1 MRKHLLCFIASA
13 CVAVSP
19 GYIPAQNIAY
29 ALNTNSR
36 VQITAATADS
46 SLRDLLQQV
55 QKRYH
60 INLLFEDKLI
70 NGLSANFDLA
80 SSNEPVETVLKKLV
94 QPHGLKIIKIND
106 TNYSIV
112 SGRKKTTYVRPVT
125 TYNVTD
131 TGGERIIV
139 RQPGPPD
146 IVAVQAMAAKVY
158 GDKILITGTVVN
170 ENNEPLPGAS
180 VFVKGRANNVTRTD
194 GTVMVA
200 NVRALGGITNEA
212 GEFKVYIPENTK
224 EIFVQYVGYET
235 KTIEIGN
242 KTNFV
247 VAMKKASKKLDDIVV
262 TGMFGRKKESF
273 TGATATFT
281 GEQLKVVGNQNLI
294 QSLKTLDPSFIVMDN
309 NVQGSNPNS
318 LPNIEI
324 RGQSSISNSAL
335 KDEFNSDPNQPL
347 FVLDGFRVSLQIINN
362 LDINR
367 IGSVTILKDA
377 ASTALYGAQAA
388 NGVVVIETKKP
399 RPGKMRLSYSG
410 DFNVQAPDLSGY
422 NMMNSTEEL
431 QFEKLAGRYT
441 MGPNTASWPNQYYLD
456 DLYSKHLALVQQ
468 GTDTYWLNEPVQTG
482 FTSNTNLYADGGD
495 ATTRYGLG
503 FNYKN
508 ISGVMK
514 GSGRQNWGGSFDF
527 SYRKGKFNLSNKLYL
542 NGYNATE
549 SPYGSFSNFVKAPA
563 YFQKRD
569 SLGIAQKYLEVSK
582 DYLGSTFYVFNPL
595 YNALLPSTNST
606 KSFGYNENLQ
616 LIYTILPELQLQGA
630 ISINQNTTSGVT
642 FISPENTLFQD
653 SSIFTKGKYTNKKVS
668 GFNYQTN
675 VMLTYGKLFNGVHQV
690 TANLRAEAEQ
700 TRNEMISFTAVGFP
714 AGSTGNPAFAFG
726 YPTNAKPGSVTSV
739 FRRNNLLGSLN
750 YSFDNRYFA
759 DFTYRLDGSTAF
771 GSDNKFSPFWSIGA
785 GWNIHNEAFLNKAKW
800 LNTLRLRA
808 SVGTSGNQNF
818 GSITS
823 IATYVYDSYINQFGQ
838 GVDLATLANPNLTWP
853 LTTSKNL
860 GLDVVAFE
868 SRLSLTGNVYTKVT
882 DPLIVLAPLPSSTG
896 INSYPLNTG
905 TLVTKG
911 MDLGVGYKIINN
923 LNKRIMWTLGG
934 TIGMLESKYQNFN
947 NTLAGLNKQNQL
959 SKSLERYVD
968 GNSPTDIWAVRSA
981 GIDPSTGQEVFIK
994 RDGQYTFTYDVNDVV
1009 QVGNT
1014 QPKAQGV
1021 ISTNFRYKG
1030 FTFSAAMRYSVG
1042 ASVYNS
1048 ALYNK
1053 VENISYLSVGNNQD
1067 KRALYDRWQKP
1078 GDNAPF
1084 KGIYLVTA
1092 KLEGATPISSRFVQ
1106 KENYISGESFSLG
1119 YDFLGQKWIKTLG
1132 MESFRITA
1140 YANDIFRVSTVQRER
1155 GIDYPFANTFSF
1167 SVNAAF

>member
-29 ALNTNSR
+29 SLNTNGR
-36 VQITAATADS
+36 VQTATAPTDS
-46 SLRDLLQQV
+46 SLRDLLQQI

-60 INLLFEDKLI
+60 INLLFEDKLVSGI
-70 NGLSANFDLA
+70 SANYDLA

-94 QPHGLKIIKIND
+94 QPHGLKVVKIND

-112 SGRKKTTYVRPVT
+112 SGRKKATYSRPASL
-125 TYNVTD
+125 YNVVD

-139 RQPGPPD
+139 RKSTND
-146 IVAVQAMAAKVY
+146 IVTVQTIGSNSNAE
-158 GDKILITGTVVN
+158 KILITGTVVN

-180 VFVKGRANNVTRTD
+180 VFVKGRSNNVTSPNGAIT
-194 GTVMVA
+194 VA
-200 NVRALGGITNEA
+200 NARAFGGITNEA
-212 GEFKVYIPENTK
+212 GEFKVYVPDDTK
-224 EIFVQYVGYET
+224 VIIVQYVGYET
-235 KTIEIGN
+235 KSIEVGS
-242 KTNFV
+242 KTHFV
-247 VAMKKASKKLDDIVV
+247 VTMKKSGKKLDDVVV
-262 TGMFGRKKESF
+262 TGMYARKKESF

-309 NVQGSNPNS
+309 NLQGSNPNA

-324 RGQSSISNSAL
+324 RGQSSLTSNAL
-335 KDEFNSDPNQPL
+335 KDDFNSDPNQPL

-422 NMMNSTEEL
+422 NMMNSAEEL
-431 QFEKLAGRYT
+431 QFEYLAGRYT
-441 MGPNTASWPNQYYLD
+441 IGPGTASWGNQYYLD
-456 DLYSKHLALVQQ
+456 DLYSKHLALVQK

-482 FTSNTNLYADGGD
+482 FTSNTNVYADGGD
-495 ATTRYGLG
+495 ATTRYGVG

-514 GSGRQNWGGSFDF
+514 GSGRQNYGGSFDF
-527 SYRKGKFNLSNKLYL
+527 SYRKGKINVSNKLYL
-542 NGYNATE
+542 NGYNSTE
-549 SPYGSFSNFVKAPA
+549 SPYGSFSNYVKAPA
-563 YFQKRD
+563 YFTKRD
-569 SLGIAQKYLEVSK
+569 SLGIAEKYLEVSR
-582 DYLGSTFYVFNPL
+582 DYLGYTYYVYNPL
-595 YNALLPSTNST
+595 YNALLPSINNS

-630 ISINQNTTSGVT
+630 ISINQNSTTNVT
-642 FISPENTLFQD
+642 FVSPDNTLFQD
-653 SSIFTKGKYTNKKVS
+653 SSIFNKGQYNNRKIS

-675 VMLTYGKLFNGVHQV
+675 VMLTYGKLFAGVHQL

-700 TRNEMISFTAVGFP
+700 TRNEMVAFTAVGFP
-714 AGSTGNPAFAFG
+714 AGSKGNPAFAFS
-726 YPTNAKPGSVTSV
+726 YQQNSKPASTTSV
-739 FRRNNLLGSLN
+739 FRRNNVLGSIN
-750 YSFDNRYFA
+750 YSYDNRYFA

-771 GSDNKFSPFWSIGA
+771 GSDKKFNPFWSIGA
-785 GWNIHNEAFLNKAKW
+785 GWNIHNEAFLNKSKW

-808 SVGTSGNQNF
+808 SVGTSGNQSF

-823 IATYVYDSYINQFGQ
+823 VATYVYDSYINLYGQ

-853 LTTSKNL
+853 LTKSTNI
-860 GLDVVAFE
+860 GLDVQAFE

-882 DPLIVLAPLPSSTG
+882 DPMIVMAPLPSSTG
-896 INSYPLNTG
+896 VNNYPLNTG
-905 TLVTKG
+905 TLFTKG
-911 MDLGVGYKIINN
+911 MDLGASYKIINN
-923 LNKRIMWTLGG
+923 LNKRIIWSLGG
-934 TIGMLESKYQNFN
+934 TIGMLQSEYQNFN

-959 SKSLERYVD
+959 NKSLERYYD
-968 GNSPTDIWAVRSA
+968 GNSPTDLWAVRSA

-994 RDGQYTFTYDVNDVV
+994 KDGQYTFTYDVNDVV
-1009 QVGNT
+1009 KVGNS

-1030 FTFSAAMRYSVG
+1030 LTFSAAIRYSVG
-1042 ASVYNS
+1042 ANILNT

-1067 KRALYDRWQKP
+1067 KRALYDRWKNP
-1078 GDNAPF
+1078 GDNASF

-1092 KLEGATPISSRFVQ
+1092 KGDGVTPLSSRFVQ
-1106 KENYISGESFSLG
+1106 TENYFSGESFSLG
-1119 YDFLGQKWIKTLG
+1119 YDFLGQKWIRTLG

-1140 YANDIFRVSTVQRER
+1140 YANDIFRVSTIKRER

-1167 SVNAAF
+1167 SLNAAF